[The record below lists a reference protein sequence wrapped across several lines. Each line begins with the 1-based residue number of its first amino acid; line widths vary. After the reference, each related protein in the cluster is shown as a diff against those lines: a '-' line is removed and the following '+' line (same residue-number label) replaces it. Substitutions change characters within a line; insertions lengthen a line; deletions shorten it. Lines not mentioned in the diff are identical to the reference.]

1 MSFPRYPKYKPSGV
15 EWLGDMPVI
24 FSTNG
29 ASCDSPRQRPG
40 NRPKHLHFA
49 PSGLRILWLFG
60 PRVAPW
66 AIAFGPLGA
75 FIRHLKQEAQS

>member
-1 MSFPRYPKYKPSGV
+1 MNVMCGIK
-15 EWLGDMPVI
+15 
-24 FSTNG
+24 
-29 ASCDSPRQRPG
+29 
-40 NRPKHLHFA
+40 LHFA

-75 FIRHLKQEAQS
+75 FIRALPPELVSSLPSIESIEAELSRDLEQEPVTGSLPHSLLSERNK